1 MTNLG
6 VNPLI
11 RKLRIRITRSYTQI
25 RKHNMIMGT
34 ARSVFQD
41 WQQKYIIVAHEYIYI
56 YIYFHGY
63 VMTYYSLLD
72 NHLLKK

>member
-25 RKHNMIMGT
+25 RKHNMIMDIT
-34 ARSVFQD
+34 RSVFQD
-41 WQQKYIIVAHEYIYI
+41 WQQKYIISA
-56 YIYFHGY
+56 HGY